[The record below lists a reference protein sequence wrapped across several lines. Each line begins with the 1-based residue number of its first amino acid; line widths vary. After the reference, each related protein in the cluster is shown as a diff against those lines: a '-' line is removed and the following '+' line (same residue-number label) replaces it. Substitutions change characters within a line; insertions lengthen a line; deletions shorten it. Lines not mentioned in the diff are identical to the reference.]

1 MPIRRRVRAAAGV
14 HPMRILLVD
23 NDRLLLESLCVA
35 LEARHAGLEIEMAS
49 SEEEAVAL
57 ARAGPPFDLV
67 LLDWW
72 LGEEPARRCFERLH
86 DACPQARVVVMS
98 GDDSPGLVYEV
109 LELRAAGFL
118 RKNAGGFDAM
128 REALDVVAK
137 GGIYLPGVVP
147 EPAAVSP
154 SVRPRWVGRGLAEC
168 FPQLTQRQLAV
179 LRVLLRGASDKVI
192 ARELDIALTTV
203 KTHVAEVLRRLDVAG
218 RAEAVALAARKGVRI
233 D

>member
-1 MPIRRRVRAAAGV
+1 
-14 HPMRILLVD
+14 MRILLVD

-35 LEARHAGLEIEMAS
+35 LQARNPGLEVEMADA
-49 SEEEAVAL
+49 EEPAL
-57 ARAGPPFDLV
+57 ALAQAAPFDLI

-72 LGEEPARRCFERLH
+72 LGNEPARHCLERLRECC
-86 DACPQARVVVMS
+86 AQARIVVMS
-98 GDDSPGLVYEV
+98 GDDSPQLVYEV

-118 RKNAGGFDAM
+118 RKNAGGFAAM

-137 GGIYLPGVVP
+137 GGVYLPGVVP
-147 EPAAVSP
+147 EPSAVSP
-154 SVRPRWVGRGLAEC
+154 SVRQRWVGRDLGEA
-168 FPQLTQRQLAV
+168 FPQLTPRQLAV

-203 KTHVAEVLRRLDVAG
+203 KTHVAEVLHRLDVAG

>member
-1 MPIRRRVRAAAGV
+1 
-14 HPMRILLVD
+14 MRILLVD

-49 SEEEAVAL
+49 NEDEAVAL
-57 ARAGPPFDLV
+57 AQAGPFELI

-72 LGEEPARRCFERLH
+72 LGHEPARHCFERLH
-86 DACPQARVVVMS
+86 ECCPRARIVVMS
-98 GDDSPGLVYEV
+98 GDDSPELVYDV

-118 RKNAGGFDAM
+118 RKNAGGFEAM

-137 GGIYLPGVVP
+137 GGVYLPGVMP
-147 EPAAVSP
+147 ESTAVSP
-154 SVRPRWVGRGLAEC
+154 SVRQRWVGRDLAEC

-203 KTHVAEVLRRLDVAG
+203 KTHVAEVLRRLDVSG
-218 RAEAVALAARKGVRI
+218 RAEAVALAARKGARL

>member
-1 MPIRRRVRAAAGV
+1 
-14 HPMRILLVD
+14 MRILLVD

-35 LEARHAGLEIEMAS
+35 LEARHPGLEVEMADG
-49 SEEEAVAL
+49 EEQALAL
-57 ARAGPPFDLV
+57 ARAAHFDLI

-72 LGEEPARRCFERLH
+72 LGNEPARRCFERLQEV
-86 DACPQARVVVMS
+86 CPLARIVVMS
-98 GDDSPGLVYEV
+98 GDDSPQLVYEV

-118 RKNAGGFDAM
+118 RKNAGGFAAM

-137 GGIYLPGVVP
+137 GGVYLPGVVP
-147 EPAAVSP
+147 EPQAVSP
-154 SVRPRWVGRGLAEC
+154 SVRQRWVGRDLGEA
-168 FPQLTQRQLAV
+168 FAQLTPRQLAV

-203 KTHVAEVLRRLDVAG
+203 KTHVAEVLHRLGVAG

>member
-1 MPIRRRVRAAAGV
+1 
-14 HPMRILLVD
+14 MRILLVD

-35 LEARHAGLEIEMAS
+35 LEARHSGLEIETAS
-49 SEEEAVAL
+49 REDDAVAL
-57 ARAGPPFDLV
+57 AMAAPFDLI

-72 LGEEPARRCFERLH
+72 LGDEPARRCLERLR
-86 DACPQARVVVMS
+86 DGSPNARIVVMS
-98 GDDSPGLVYEV
+98 GDDSPELVYEV

-137 GGIYLPGVVP
+137 GGIYLPGVMP
-147 EPAAVSP
+147 DPAAVSP
-154 SVRPRWVGRGLAEC
+154 SVRQRWVGRELGEC
-168 FPQLTQRQLAV
+168 FPQLTQRQQAV

-192 ARELDIALTTV
+192 ARELDIGLTTV
-203 KTHVAEVLRRLDVAG
+203 KTHVAEVLRRLDVSN
-218 RAEAVALAARKGVRI
+218 RAEAVAQAARKGVRL

>member
-1 MPIRRRVRAAAGV
+1 
-14 HPMRILLVD
+14 MRILLVD

-35 LEARHAGLEIEMAS
+35 LEARHAGLEVQMAS
-49 SEEEAVAL
+49 SEDDALAVAQ
-57 ARAGPPFDLV
+57 AQAQSAPFELI

-86 DACPQARVVVMS
+86 EACPLARIVVMS
-98 GDDSPGLVYEV
+98 GDDSPGLVHEV

-118 RKNAGGFDAM
+118 SKNAGGFAAM

-137 GGIYLPGVVP
+137 GGVYLPGVVP
-147 EPAAVSP
+147 GPHAVSP
-154 SVRPRWVGRGLAEC
+154 SVRQRWVGRELREA
-168 FPQLTQRQLAV
+168 FPQLTPRQLAV

-203 KTHVAEVLRRLDVAG
+203 KTHVAEVLHRLGVAG
-218 RAEAVALAARKGVRI
+218 RAEAVALAARKGVRL